1 MVELLIFSCN
11 KNSDNK
17 GLLLVLE
24 AEAAAS
30 ACKEMPLLLSEHQI
44 WLLVSI
50 LLRGNV
56 WTIRKQKPSAR
67 TSVYTM
73 FTRTSEHAVLWNLM
87 AAWHP
92 SSFAHIFSLALA
104 MSFIITSY
112 LLSPACLPD
121 REDSLSLSLS
131 LGYLL
136 NTSLLLP
143 PPTLLSS
150 QLKTSLQG
158 WWVSLKQTL

>member
-1 MVELLIFSCN
+1 MVELSIFSCN

-17 GLLLVLE
+17 GLLLLLE

-112 LLSPACLPD
+112 FLSPACLPN
-121 REDSLSLSLS
+121 REDSLS

-136 NTSLLLP
+136 NTSLLCHHQ
-143 PPTLLSS
+143 LSS
-150 QLKTSLQG
+150 VLN
-158 WWVSLKQTL
+158 